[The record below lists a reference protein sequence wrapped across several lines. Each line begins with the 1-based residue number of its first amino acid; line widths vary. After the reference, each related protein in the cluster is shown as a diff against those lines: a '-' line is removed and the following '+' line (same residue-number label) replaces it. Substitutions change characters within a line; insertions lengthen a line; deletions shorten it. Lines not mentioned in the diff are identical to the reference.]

1 MNEEKITKN
10 ESYGNLPEDDV
21 EYLRDEEDYS
31 LSINQSGKKVSDRRG
46 KEVVS
51 TKKAK
56 KGSMDLYMFQGSQ
69 KQQGQAGG
77 SKFRQTNISDACDK
91 EIRGRTIQHIA
102 RFFYQVGL
110 PLSTTRLDSFKEM
123 IEAIERYG
131 AGLKPPSYYEMRVP
145 LL

>member
-1 MNEEKITKN
+1 MFCDKTTKCGIFRAKQHLVGNFKNTTACKKCPLEVKEELLSYMNEKKITKN

-21 EYLRDEEDYS
+21 EYLRDEEEDYS

-56 KGSMDLYMFQGSQ
+56 KGPMDLYMFQGSQ

-91 EIRGRTIQHIA
+91 EIRGRTI
-102 RFFYQVGL
+102 
-110 PLSTTRLDSFKEM
+110 
-123 IEAIERYG
+123 
-131 AGLKPPSYYEMRVP
+131 
-145 LL
+145 